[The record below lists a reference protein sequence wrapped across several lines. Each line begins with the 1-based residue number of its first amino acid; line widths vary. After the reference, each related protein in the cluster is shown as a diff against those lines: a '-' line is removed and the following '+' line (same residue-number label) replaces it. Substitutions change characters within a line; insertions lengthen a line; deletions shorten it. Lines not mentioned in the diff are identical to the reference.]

1 MANTVKNGSDIQAET
16 SSLAGFQKLSSFDLN
31 EEVIDCENDS
41 DEINADNQTT
51 SKGKERTCRVRQYVR
66 SKMPRLRW
74 TPDLHLSFVHAVE
87 RLGGQERA
95 TPKLVLQMMNV
106 RGLSIAHVKSH
117 LQMYRSK
124 KLNESGQVISQTS
137 RFLGTYKRFSPGGH
151 FRIDNASPLP
161 SSPVLLKQLYRPW
174 ESAAPCNNTLGIE
187 NEPTV
192 VFFQSGNNELTS
204 SHIFDL
210 RKAIARSSRFL
221 EDKRR
226 PPGKMLANQGKLSR
240 SCSDIS
246 CRWNWNGKANNSS
259 NGEFQI
265 CSSPSFFNCSQQ
277 PLSHPVA
284 GAKGAGGLPYDHIN
298 EETVKVEESSTGNG
312 GRLSKE
318 KYWSPKL
325 DLSLHNSLDNGCGG
339 LKDNDGR
346 IQEIDT
352 VLALS
357 LSSSASTQQ
366 ALSSSEQHKE
376 MDHLNS

>member
-124 KLNESGQVISQTS
+124 KLNESGQ
-137 RFLGTYKRFSPGGH
+137 
-151 FRIDNASPLP
+151 
-161 SSPVLLKQLYRPW
+161 
-174 ESAAPCNNTLGIE
+174 
-187 NEPTV
+187 
-192 VFFQSGNNELTS
+192 
-204 SHIFDL
+204 
-210 RKAIARSSRFL
+210 
-221 EDKRR
+221 
-226 PPGKMLANQGKLSR
+226 
-240 SCSDIS
+240 
-246 CRWNWNGKANNSS
+246 
-259 NGEFQI
+259 
-265 CSSPSFFNCSQQ
+265 
-277 PLSHPVA
+277 
-284 GAKGAGGLPYDHIN
+284 GGLPYDHIN

-318 KYWSPKL
+318 KYWSLKL